1 MPPWLGC
8 VPWCRA
14 DKDVTVSKGMRFA
27 LWMAVLWMLLPLGL
41 LRLPL
46 WNWPIPDWPLLTGVI
61 VGFVFAFALGGTVGI
76 GLANWMQPRSA
87 DAGLARPLAGPDQGM
102 VRLVFMITIVMNALT
117 LVSRAGFNPF
127 NCGNILE
134 CSNAAYQGY
143 VEGSLAGEGALFE
156 YMRILMAPVI
166 YAGLAMSIWC
176 VMFEEGKNV
185 RGLAVLVI
193 LSEIVISIATGTSR
207 SIANVLI
214 FGIFV
219 RSIKSF
225 VVESTRIKTSSI
237 LLYIFGSIV
246 MSILFFL
253 YFSFLQINREGFV
266 AAVGI
271 LPFNGDYIEA
281 WSFQTGNESFLLKG
295 LESVVRYLCTGYFSL
310 SLGLG
315 LTPGQSF
322 PLGSSMFLAQRAKLG
337 GDDSFITHSLPGQI
351 ESHFGWSYLQQWHS
365 LFAWLLSD
373 YSFAAVAF
381 IMALLGF
388 IFSLSAY
395 VALTQ
400 RGAFAKLPFFM
411 MFIVVLY
418 VPANNQIFQ
427 APETALAFLAAIL
440 VLLFKLATGR
450 SVAEGVARAA

>member
-1 MPPWLGC
+1 
-8 VPWCRA
+8 
-14 DKDVTVSKGMRFA
+14 MRFA

-46 WNWPIPDWPLLTGVI
+46 WDWPIPDWPLLTGVI
-61 VGFVFAFALGGTVGI
+61 VGFVLAFALGGTAGI
-76 GLANWMQPRSA
+76 GLANWMQARSA
-87 DAGLARPLAGPDQGM
+87 IDGPGQPVAGLDQGM
-102 VRLVFMITIVMNALT
+102 VRLVFLTTIGMNALT
-117 LVSRAGFNPF
+117 LFSRAGFNPF

-143 VEGSLAGEGALFE
+143 VEGSLAGEGAMFE
-156 YMRILMAPVI
+156 YARILMAPVI

-176 VMFEEGKNV
+176 VMFEEGRNV
-185 RGLAVLVI
+185 RAWAVLVI

-207 SIANVLI
+207 SIANILL

-225 VVESTRIKTSSI
+225 VVESARIKTSSI
-237 LLYIFGSIV
+237 LLYVFGSIV
-246 MSILFFL
+246 LSILFFL

-271 LPFNGDYIEA
+271 LPFNGGYIEA
-281 WSFQTGNESFLLKG
+281 WSFQTGNDSFLLKG

-315 LTPGQSF
+315 LTPGQTF
-322 PLGSSMFLAQRAKLG
+322 PLGSSMFLAQRAKLA
-337 GDDSFITHSLPGQI
+337 GDSSFITHSLPGQI
-351 ESHFGWSYLQQWHS
+351 ESHYGWSYLQQWHS
-365 LFAWLLSD
+365 LFSWLLSD
-373 YSFAAVAF
+373 YSLAAVAF
-381 IMALLGF
+381 IMAVLGGL
-388 IFSLSAY
+388 FSLSAY

-411 MFIVVLY
+411 LFIVVLY

-427 APETALAFLAAIL
+427 APETALAFFAAIL
-440 VLLFKLATGR
+440 VLLFKLATAR
-450 SVAEGVARAA
+450 PATAGVPRAA